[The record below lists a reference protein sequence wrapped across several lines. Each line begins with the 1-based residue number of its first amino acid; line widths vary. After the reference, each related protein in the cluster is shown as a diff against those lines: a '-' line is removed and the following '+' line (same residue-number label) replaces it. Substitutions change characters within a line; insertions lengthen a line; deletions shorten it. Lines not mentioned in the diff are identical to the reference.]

1 MSKIVCLSC
10 GAWME
15 DTNDKCESCGAINP
29 NKKVKDDSVPKNM
42 VELKS
47 WYDQNITTNGG
58 RYCIFGEE
66 INKPNAVGIVRKNS
80 GFLVYKNNFGG
91 ATTAIYEG
99 NDEEHAVEVVY
110 LELLKKLSE
119 SKEVYNSIVQTQIQ
133 NNETLEIA
141 TLLVFLILVEWIAIL
156 FM

>member
-1 MSKIVCLSC
+1 MSKIICLSC

-15 DTNDKCESCGAINP
+15 DTHDKCQSCGATNP
-29 NKKVKDDSVPKNM
+29 NKKVKDDSIPKNM

-47 WYDQNITTNGG
+47 WYDKNITTSGG
-58 RYCIFGEE
+58 RYCVFGEE
-66 INKPNAVGIVRKNS
+66 SNKPNAVGIVRKNNK
-80 GFLVYKNNFGG
+80 FLVYQNNFGG
-91 ATTAIYEG
+91 ATTAMYEG
-99 NDEEHAVEVVY
+99 DDEEHAVEVVY

-133 NNETLEIA
+133 HNETLGMV
-141 TLLVFLILVEWIAIL
+141 TLLVFLILMEWIAIL